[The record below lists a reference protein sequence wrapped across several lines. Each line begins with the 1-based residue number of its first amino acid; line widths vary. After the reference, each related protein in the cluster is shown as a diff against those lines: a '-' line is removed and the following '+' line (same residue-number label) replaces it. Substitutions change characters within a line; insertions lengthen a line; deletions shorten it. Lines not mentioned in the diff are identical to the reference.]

1 MFEMFGQFLLSECFC
16 VFAARWGHLQT
27 VRFLCEKGALYNLKD
42 NDGATPF
49 LMACKWNHI
58 GVGKFFLMSRF
69 AEPNETD
76 KFGNTAL
83 HWAAHFG
90 QFNVVSVLV
99 KEFGADVNKPN
110 NEGRYIELC
119 FSIFIH
125 LVLCFFNHSHT
136 LYILSLV
143 HTHTHTK
150 DANISRRQ
158 MGPS

>member
-1 MFEMFGQFLLSECFC
+1 

-27 VRFLCEKGALYNLKD
+27 VRFLCERGALYNLKD

-58 GVGKFFLMSRF
+58 DVANFFLMSRF

-99 KEFGADVNKPN
+99 KEFNADVNKPN
-110 NEGRYIELC
+110 NEGRYMIR
-119 FSIFIH
+119 
-125 LVLCFFNHSHT
+125 
-136 LYILSLV
+136 LSLSLSLSFV
-143 HTHTHTK
+143 SSLFQLFPHKCTHSFLFT
-150 DANISRRQ
+150 
-158 MGPS
+158 